1 MSQSQDSPLFITC
14 IKKYLGRTYALLRTM
29 SSEADLPRSQSRP
42 FLELAQSLRKNSQDS
57 SQIVRKISES
67 VADGDLDHPEGLSIL
82 TVKVDA
88 LLAYIQNLALLCVH
102 RLSGHSLGE
111 ETGSQYVKNLVKL
124 RLRLEK
130 MRPMEARLKY
140 QVEKLLQTL
149 TAVEREASSGA
160 AHEDK
165 QTDVEE
171 DVDML
176 SFRPNPESLV
186 SAQVGRSDVTDEE
199 TGEPSPAVGGVYRPP
214 KVAPVVYDPDAHV
227 SRNARKKERQVS
239 RNTAL
244 LADLTAGMSTNP
256 YETSVGGVGG
266 DGAIGT
272 SGSSRAR
279 ALRRMQ
285 EFEEENYKRLALNK
299 KEAKKRRRDEQ
310 DVALGGLGLSSHG
323 GHRLSGGI
331 EEEFGDLLRGS
342 ERDARRRARGDE
354 RDAYNALQ
362 KRAKRPTAMSQAK
375 QHADTSDHLGAS
387 AASTHKFKK
396 ALRKHK
402 QKSRV

>member
-1 MSQSQDSPLFITC
+1 
-14 IKKYLGRTYALLRTM
+14 M
-29 SSEADLPRSQSRP
+29 SSDADLPRSQSRP
-42 FLELAQSLRKNSQDS
+42 FMELAQNVRKNSQES
-57 SQIVRKISES
+57 SQIVRKILGS
-67 VADGDLDHPEGLSIL
+67 VADGDLDHPEGLTLL

-88 LLAYIQNLALLCVH
+88 LLAYIQNLALLCVQ
-102 RLSGHSLGE
+102 RLSGHSLSE
-111 ETGSQYVKNLVKL
+111 ETGSQCVKNLVKL

-140 QVEKLLQTL
+140 QVEKLLQTVA
-149 TAVEREASSGA
+149 AVEREA
-160 AHEDK
+160 AHGVAHNDTQE
-165 QTDVEE
+165 DVED

-176 SFRPNPESLV
+176 SFRPNPERLV
-186 SAQVGRSDVTDEE
+186 PAQVGRSAETDEE
-199 TGEPSPAVGGVYRPP
+199 TGEPSAAGGGIYRPP

-285 EFEEENYKRLALNK
+285 EFEEDNYKRLSLNK

-342 ERDARRRARGDE
+342 ERDARRRERGDE
-354 RDAYNALQ
+354 RDAYHALQ
-362 KRAKRPTAMSQAK
+362 KRAKRPTVMPQAK
-375 QHADTSDHLGAS
+375 HHAATSDHLGS
-387 AASTHKFKK
+387 GPASTHKFKK
-396 ALRKHK
+396 AMRKHK